1 MTIYRLSYRVCKGPQ
16 QHIYALKKV
25 CLKKK
30 KALLAEHGENIKF
43 SRLEIP

>member
-1 MTIYRLSYRVCKGPQ
+1 VTIYKLSYRIDKGPQ

-30 KALLAEHGENIKF
+30 KNLEQEYGERIKF
-43 SRLEIP
+43 SRISMP

>member
-1 MTIYRLSYRVCKGPQ
+1 MTIYKLSYRIDKGPQ

-30 KALLAEHGENIKF
+30 HALIAEHGENIKF